1 MCSFLVVFSLVFFS
15 FTSVAAISLIA
26 ITIHH
31 DSFLTLDRQWQTIRV
46 KGEGVVLGGEVYS
59 SPHT

>member
-15 FTSVAAISLIA
+15 FTSVATISLI
-26 ITIHH
+26 HR
-31 DSFLTLDRQWQTIRV
+31 DSFLTLDRRWQTIRV
-46 KGEGVVLGGEVYS
+46 KGEGVVLGGGVYS